1 MSIIKSEDEKKWINA
16 FLVLCSILLGFVT
29 IRFMEQMGE
38 WFDLEA
44 KVQYYL
50 AVTQGMGFFVGI
62 AAFVFAIKNKA
73 AQTHL
78 EEVYGELT
86 KVVWSDKDTALK
98 LTIGI
103 VISLTILSLIFVL
116 VDYIFQQSLEL
127 IY

>member
-1 MSIIKSEDEKKWINA
+1 MSIIKAEDEKKWINA
-16 FLVLCSILLGFVT
+16 FLVLCSILLGFIT

-50 AVTQGMGFFVGI
+50 MLTQGTGFFVGVI
-62 AAFVFAIKNKA
+62 AFVAALKNKA
-73 AQTHL
+73 AQSHL

-98 LTIGI
+98 LTVGI
-103 VISLTILSLIFVL
+103 VISVSILSLIFVL
-116 VDYIFQQSLEL
+116 IDYLSQQSLEL

>member
-44 KVQYYL
+44 KVTYYIAL
-50 AVTQGMGFFVGI
+50 TQGAGFAAGALGFLI
-62 AAFVFAIKNKA
+62 ALKNKFT
-73 AQTHL
+73 QSYL
-78 EEVYGELT
+78 NEVYHELT
-86 KVVWSDKDTALK
+86 KVVWSDKDTAIK

-103 VISLTILSLIFVL
+103 VISLSIVSVIFVL
-116 VDYIFQQSLEL
+116 VDYIFQQTLAL